1 MRSSSV
7 DRRSSTNPVRISVI
21 EREHRSSIRGDSRRT
36 QNIKQK
42 NSVSSIENSHIPRP
56 RAQSCDRLSN
66 RGTNLKEIGKTLI
79 RHGSTTPKT
88 PAKTASKQSVFLS
101 VGNSNR
107 IHSALPT
114 GRRSLSS
121 DRASSGLKSTK
132 KDTRPLSDKVYQA
145 HMLQKIDTYFNDNG
159 LTSMLNNNGSIKPVT
174 LKIFV
179 EVSAYLIKMLN
190 IKQTLTI
197 SNYVEELPKI
207 AKKLHYPGVIAKS
220 WLKTAN
226 AMHSLPNVLGWI
238 CWLVEIC
245 EVREIALQKY
255 NLENLPFVGSE
266 KQANFHKHALF
277 SMFDLYNAWN
287 DAKLEEEEALVDK
300 YLQGIEQQGISEEDF
315 SNARFELEKETEKL
329 QAVEENAN
337 KIDAEV
343 NYLREVLSSLQ
354 SDEEKQ
360 LSDINAREE
369 YIATVTFEADQLET
383 ECNSL
388 CEQIR
393 LQNEHHDELLSAIKQ
408 QSMSKAEKDKILEKC
423 TELQNYTHQ
432 FDKHLED
439 IQKEL
444 YTMDIKLASINNNLT
459 KEVLTYNKAIIMHIN
474 SDMGVNIEEL
484 KMPEKGI
491 LHPQIMDIL
500 NAKADLMN
508 NLKESIKRE
517 IVEKEC
523 SVRLYSNE
531 LENLQERMKI
541 LEDESSD
548 LANDIKEKQNF
559 INKIKTDAKNETT
572 KLKEQIKALQ
582 ETIKEIQDSMPDRQR
597 VTAELEEA
605 IDKLDA
611 VRKRMMYLK
620 ESTNFIFDKF
630 YETVGE
636 HRNEVCNILKKL
648 DK

>member
-21 EREHRSSIRGDSRRT
+21 EREDRNSIRGDSRRT
-36 QNIKQK
+36 QIGKQK
-42 NSVSSIENSHIPRP
+42 NAVSSTESSHIPRP
-56 RAQSCDRLSN
+56 RALSCDRLSN
-66 RGTNLKEIGKTLI
+66 RGTVFKEIGKTLI

-88 PAKTASKQSVFLS
+88 PAKTACKQSVFLS

-107 IHSALPT
+107 FHSALPT
-114 GRRSLSS
+114 GRRSLSA
-121 DRASSGLKSTK
+121 DRASSGMKSTK
-132 KDTRPLSDKVYQA
+132 KDTRPLSDKVYQT
-145 HMLQKIDTYFNDNG
+145 HMLQKIDTYFNDNE

-255 NLENLPFVGSE
+255 NLENLPFVGNE

-315 SNARFELEKETEKL
+315 SNAHFDLEKETEKL
-329 QAVEENAN
+329 QTVEENAN

-343 NYLREVLSSLQ
+343 KHLREVLSSLQ

-369 YIATVTFEADQLET
+369 YTATVIFEADQLET

-388 CEQIR
+388 CELIR
-393 LQNEHHDELLSAIKQ
+393 LKNEHHDELLSVIKE
-408 QSMSKAEKDKILEKC
+408 QSMSKAERDKILKKC
-423 TELQNYTHQ
+423 TELQNYTNQ
-432 FDKHLED
+432 FDEHLED
-439 IQKEL
+439 IRKEL

-474 SDMGVNIEEL
+474 SDMGVNVEEL

-508 NLKESIKRE
+508 NLKELIKRE

-523 SVRLYSNE
+523 SVQSYSNE

-582 ETIKEIQDSMPDRQR
+582 ESIKEIQDSMPERQK

-605 IDKLDA
+605 TDKLNA
-611 VRKRMMYLK
+611 VRKRMTYLK
-620 ESTNFIFDKF
+620 ESAKFFFDKF
-630 YETVGE
+630 YEIIGE
-636 HRNEVCNILKKL
+636 HRNEVGNILTKL